1 MFKVFKYSIFAGVFL
16 TLVGC
21 GTKIEILPKIVESS
35 KDQHIIYAKF
45 DSNKTYMKKY
55 LPSNVII
62 KDDAPISVEYSFAN
76 NATNSDIG
84 GDAIN
89 IILPLGLFGIPTNS
103 KSLQMGARLRFFNK
117 DNELVLNSI
126 CSIDKPKNIY
136 SGTNLTKLRKLCIPE
151 IKQNLQNQIN
161 LKFNK
166 GEFNAFK

>member
-1 MFKVFKYSIFAGVFL
+1 MFKVIKYSIFAGVFL
-16 TLVGC
+16 TLAGC
-21 GTKIEILPKIVESS
+21 GTKIEILPEIVESS

-103 KSLQMGARLRFFNK
+103 KSLQMGARLKFFNR
-117 DNELVLNSI
+117 NFNLALNSI
-126 CSIDKPKNIY
+126 CSINKPKNIY

>member
-1 MFKVFKYSIFAGVFL
+1 M
-16 TLVGC
+16 TLAGC
-21 GTKIEILPKIVESS
+21 GTKIEILPEIVESS

-62 KDDAPISVEYSFAN
+62 KDDALISVEYSFAN

-103 KSLQMGARLRFFNK
+103 KSLQMGARLKFFNR
-117 DNELVLNSI
+117 NFNLVLNSI
-126 CSIDKPKNIY
+126 CSINKPKNIY

>member
-16 TLVGC
+16 TLAGC
-21 GTKIEILPKIVESS
+21 GTKIEILPEIVETS

-103 KSLQMGARLRFFNK
+103 KSLQMGARLKFFNR
-117 DNELVLNSI
+117 NFNLVLNSI
-126 CSIDKPKNIY
+126 CSINKPKNIY

>member
-1 MFKVFKYSIFAGVFL
+1 MFKVIKYSIFTGVFL

-21 GTKIEILPKIVESS
+21 GTKIEILPEIVEYS

-62 KDDAPISVEYSFAN
+62 KDDAPINVEYSFVN
-76 NATNSDIG
+76 NATNYDIG

>member
-1 MFKVFKYSIFAGVFL
+1 MFKVIKYSIFAGVFL
-16 TLVGC
+16 TLAGC
-21 GTKIEILPKIVESS
+21 GTKIEILPEIVESS

-76 NATNSDIG
+76 NTTNSDIG

-103 KSLQMGARLRFFNK
+103 KSLQMGARLKFFNR
-117 DNELVLNSI
+117 NFNLVLNSI
-126 CSIDKPKNIY
+126 CSINKPKNIY

>member
-1 MFKVFKYSIFAGVFL
+1 MFKVIKYSIFAGVFL
-16 TLVGC
+16 TLAGC
-21 GTKIEILPKIVESS
+21 GTKIEILPEIVESS

-62 KDDAPISVEYSFAN
+62 KDDALISVEYSFAN

-103 KSLQMGARLRFFNK
+103 KSLQMGARLKFFNR
-117 DNELVLNSI
+117 NFNLVLNSI
-126 CSIDKPKNIY
+126 CSINKPKNIY

>member
-1 MFKVFKYSIFAGVFL
+1 MFKVIKYSIFAGVFL

-21 GTKIEILPKIVESS
+21 GTKIEILPEIVESS

-103 KSLQMGARLRFFNK
+103 KSLQMGARLKFFNR
-117 DNELVLNSI
+117 NFNLVLNSI
-126 CSIDKPKNIY
+126 CSINKPKNIY

>member
-16 TLVGC
+16 TLAEC
-21 GTKIEILPKIVESS
+21 GTKIEILPEIVETS

-76 NATNSDIG
+76 NTTNSDIG
-84 GDAIN
+84 GDTIN

-103 KSLQMGARLRFFNK
+103 KSLQMGARLKFFNR
-117 DNELVLNSI
+117 NFNLVLNSI
-126 CSIDKPKNIY
+126 CSINKPKNIY

>member
-16 TLVGC
+16 TLAGC
-21 GTKIEILPKIVESS
+21 GTKIEILPEIVKSS

-103 KSLQMGARLRFFNK
+103 KSLQMGARLKFFNR
-117 DNELVLNSI
+117 NFNLVLNSI
-126 CSIDKPKNIY
+126 CSINKPKNIY

>member
-1 MFKVFKYSIFAGVFL
+1 MFKVIKYSIFTGVFL

-21 GTKIEILPKIVESS
+21 GAKIEILPEIVESS

-76 NATNSDIG
+76 NSTNSDIG

-103 KSLQMGARLRFFNK
+103 KSLQMGARLRFFNN

>member
-1 MFKVFKYSIFAGVFL
+1 MFKVFKYSIFTGVFL
-16 TLVGC
+16 TLAGC
-21 GTKIEILPKIVESS
+21 GTKIEILPEIVESS

-76 NATNSDIG
+76 NTTNSDIG

-103 KSLQMGARLRFFNK
+103 KSLQMGARLKFFNR
-117 DNELVLNSI
+117 NFNLVLNSI
-126 CSIDKPKNIY
+126 CSINKPKNIY